1 MIFRSITLCMLF
13 MLTQNQ
19 SFAAKK
25 QSLFNGKD
33 LSSWKGDLSYWSVK
47 DGVIF
52 GQSTKEHPTG
62 GNFLVWD
69 GEVADFEIVLKA
81 RVRGN
86 NSGLQYRS
94 KLANPTRFTV
104 NGYQADIIHANHL
117 FGMMYHQGEG
127 RGIVAQR
134 FQQVEVDASG
144 KKKVIRE
151 FGDKSIKWDANQWN
165 EIRVVAV
172 GNRIIHQVNGIT
184 TSDVTDNHPKAARKG
199 ILALQL
205 HGGAPM
211 TAEFKDIELRQVSGQ
226 EAKNLLKR
234 TLAEKERD
242 QHKKV
247 YSFSKTSDTPNFKA
261 NKEAQWIWKKGK
273 TDDEA
278 LYLIKNFSSKG
289 KVASAHIFST
299 CDNEMKLWLNGDL
312 LSDSKAW
319 EKAFKSGDLS
329 KKIKK
334 GNNLI
339 AIEAKNAGGHA
350 AFIFKIILK
359 MEDGST
365 AEVVS
370 DTSWK
375 ASEKLQN
382 KWNTQASISN
392 QWSDEL
398 FSVGGLGISPWGDFG
413 LKAQDSKAGNTSAL
427 EGFKLQEIYKFPKE
441 YGSQVAMAVDDKGRL
456 FVSGQKEMG
465 LYRLNLNHD
474 SEQITIEKMP
484 LKLKGTRGMKWHNDS
499 LYYYYKNGGLM
510 RLTDSDGDD
519 ALDTSELF
527 PTAFNG
533 SEHGSHSVVLAQD
546 KKDFY
551 LVGGNHTPKPKKEI
565 VSLSRVQSWDED
577 HLLEREWDGNN
588 HARGVYAPGGHVT
601 RYNPDTK
608 KNEIFAIGFRN
619 QFDVA
624 YNIFGDLFTYDA
636 DMEWDMGTP
645 WYRPTRI
652 NFVASGAD
660 YGWRSGSGKWP
671 AYYEDSLPSILDI
684 GPGSPTGMVS
694 GLGAK
699 FPAKYQKAVY
709 AFDWTY
715 GTIHALHINAD
726 GAGYKAEKES
736 FAYGEPMPLTDGLI
750 GLDGAMYF
758 VTGGRGTDSRL
769 YRLTYEGTE
778 STAALSPKDFK
789 LPKMHQIRRQLEAY
803 HGVANP
809 KAVAEA
815 WPHLSSSDRW
825 LRHAARVAIE
835 SQPVDQ
841 WAHKVFESKDAQAK
855 ITAAVALARMGTK
868 AYQEKIIASLLEI
881 DFDSLK
887 PHEKLGL
894 LRAYTLTFIRLGEPS
909 TKDRNLVIAQLDPKF
924 PAHEDDLNTELLR
937 VLVYLKAPGIIA
949 KGMALIEKPSP
960 KNLPQW
966 QNEIISRNKGY
977 ARSINKLIN
986 DYPPVQKLGYA
997 FILRNLKTG
1006 WTLDQRRTYVSFLNS
1021 AAKHPGGNSY
1031 AKFLVNIRGQVL
1043 TQLSSEDRMAL
1054 KDITGEEF
1062 GSKPKFKITA
1072 PKGPGKMWTVQ
1083 EASRFTHRGALKK
1096 ADLKNGRNLFH
1107 AAACASCHRFDGL
1120 GGDIGPDLSMVRTKF
1135 DDRYLLES
1143 IIEPSKNVSDQ
1154 YSSKIITLKDKTQ
1167 INGLVM
1173 PREEYYDVYPTTK
1186 SNKEVKPRQIPF
1198 DDVEKIEDYPISQ
1211 MPPMLINSMNA
1222 DEVRDLIAYLLSTGV
1237 KE

>member
-1 MIFRSITLCMLF
+1 MIFKLLTLGLALA
-13 MLTQNQ
+13 LTHQSALAEKAQN
-19 SFAAKK
+19 
-25 QSLFNGKD
+25 LFNGKNLD
-33 LSSWKGDLSYWSVK
+33 GWKGDLSYWSVK

-94 KLANPTRFTV
+94 KLANAQRFTV

-117 FGMMYHQGEG
+117 LGMMYHQGEG

-134 FQQVEVDASG
+134 FQQVAVDKDG
-144 KKKVIRE
+144 KKVVIKE

-165 EIRVVAV
+165 EVRVVAV

-184 TSDVTDNHPKAARKG
+184 TVDVTDNHPNAARKG
-199 ILALQL
+199 ILGLQL

-211 TAEFKDIELRQVSGQ
+211 TAEFKDIKLRKVTGQ
-226 EAKNLLKR
+226 EAQDLLQNA
-234 TLAEKERD
+234 LAEKGLD
-242 QHKKV
+242 KNKKV

-273 TDDEA
+273 TNDEP
-278 LYLIKNFSSKG
+278 LYLTKAFSTQG
-289 KVASAHIFST
+289 KISSAHIFTT
-299 CDNEMKLWLNGDL
+299 CDNEMKLWLNGEA
-312 LSDSKAW
+312 LSTSTAW
-319 EKAFKSGDLS
+319 EKAFQSKDLS
-329 KKIKK
+329 KKIKAE
-334 GNNLI
+334 NNLI
-339 AIEAKNAGGHA
+339 AVEAKNAGGHA

-359 MEDGST
+359 MEDGTSQ
-365 AEVVS
+365 EIVS
-370 DTSWK
+370 DLSWK
-375 ASEKLQN
+375 ASEKLEN
-382 KWNTQASISN
+382 KWNTQVSISN
-392 QWSDEL
+392 PWSDQL
-398 FSVGGLGISPWGDFG
+398 FSFGGLGISPWGDFG

-427 EGFKLQEIYKFPKE
+427 EGFKLQEIFKFPKE
-441 YGSQVAMAVDDKGRL
+441 YGSQVAIAEDEQGRL
-456 FVSGQKEMG
+456 YVSGQKNMG
-465 LYRLNLNHD
+465 LYRLNLNLD
-474 SEQITIEKMP
+474 SAQVTIEKMP
-484 LKLKGTRGMKWHNDS
+484 IELKGTRGMTWHNNS
-499 LYYYYKNGGLM
+499 LYYYYKNAGLM
-510 RLTDSDGDD
+510 RLTDSNKDG
-519 ALDTSELF
+519 ALDTSELL

-533 SEHGSHSVVLAQD
+533 SEHGSHSVVMAQD
-546 KKDFY
+546 NKDFY

-577 HLLEREWDGNN
+577 LLLEREWDGNN

-624 YNIFGDLFTYDA
+624 YNMFGDLFTYDA

-736 FAYGEPMPLTDGLI
+736 FAYGEPMPLTDGI
-750 GLDGAMYF
+750 IAQDGSMYF
-758 VTGGRGTDSRL
+758 LTGGRGTDSRL
-769 YRLTYEGTE
+769 YRLSYEGSE
-778 STAALSPKDFK
+778 STKAISPKDFT

-803 HGVANP
+803 HGIADP
-809 KAVAEA
+809 KAVAAA

-841 WAHKVFESKDAQAK
+841 WAKKVFESNNTQAT
-855 ITAAVALARMGTK
+855 ITGAVALARMGTQ
-868 AYQEKIIASLLEI
+868 AYQEQIIASLLKI

-887 PHEKLGL
+887 TQEKLGL
-894 LRAYTLTFIRLGEPS
+894 LRAYALTFIRLGEPKA
-909 TKDRNLVIAQLDPKF
+909 KDRESVIAQLDPKI
-924 PAHEDDLNTELLR
+924 PAEEDDLNTELLR
-937 VLVYLKAPGIIA
+937 VLVYLKAPGIIT
-949 KGMALIEKPSP
+949 KGMALIEKPSAKKIP
-960 KNLPQW
+960 TW
-966 QNEIISRNKGY
+966 QGDIISRNKGY
-977 ARSINKLIN
+977 ARTINKLIN

-997 FILRNLKTG
+997 FILRNLKKG
-1006 WTLDQRRTYVSFLNS
+1006 WTLDQRRTYISFLNS

-1031 AKFLVNIRGQVL
+1031 AKFLINIRGQVL
-1043 TQLSSEDRMAL
+1043 AQLNSEDRVAL

-1062 GSKPKFKITA
+1062 GTKPKFKITA

-1083 EASRFTHRGALKK
+1083 EASRYTHRGARKK
-1096 ADLKNGRNLFH
+1096 ADLKMDVISSMLRLVQ
-1107 AAACASCHRFDGL
+1107 AATA
-1120 GGDIGPDLSMVRTKF
+1120 SMVW
-1135 DDRYLLES
+1135 
-1143 IIEPSKNVSDQ
+1143 
-1154 YSSKIITLKDKTQ
+1154 
-1167 INGLVM
+1167 
-1173 PREEYYDVYPTTK
+1173 
-1186 SNKEVKPRQIPF
+1186 
-1198 DDVEKIEDYPISQ
+1198 VEILA
-1211 MPPMLINSMNA
+1211 LI
-1222 DEVRDLIAYLLSTGV
+1222 
-1237 KE
+1237 